1 MTHQNIANID
11 QTRDLAWLCSRLFLK
26 EGSFGGSHIDTV
38 DCIGKPVLAV
48 AVELRALI
56 AQTSDGRKA
65 LADLGFQPF
74 LDQLERE

>member
-1 MTHQNIANID
+1 MTHKDIPDVD
-11 QTRDLAWLCSRLFLK
+11 QTRELAWLCSRLFLK
-26 EGSFGGSHIDTV
+26 EGSFGGFQVDTV

-48 AVELRALI
+48 AVELRALL
-56 AQTSDGRKA
+56 AKTSDGRKA